1 MPPTSAKAELVEN
14 RRNGG
19 TDKLGRSV
27 DETMFYAP
35 NDTPQR
41 DQLGHFIIVLHLL
54 LLLPILH
61 SHTTMSTT
69 TDKAARRKR
78 FEDVF
83 PVIAEEL
90 SQYLK
95 GEGMPKDAVDWY
107 EKVSWTGWD
116 EVLRSCAEFEL

>member
-1 MPPTSAKAELVEN
+1 
-14 RRNGG
+14 
-19 TDKLGRSV
+19 
-27 DETMFYAP
+27 MFYAS
-35 NDTPQR
+35 TPQR
-41 DQLGHFIIVLHLL
+41 ELRLL
-54 LLLPILH
+54 LFFIASHILILIL
-61 SHTTMSTT
+61 TMSTT

-107 EKVSWTGWD
+107 EKVSLPTA
-116 EVLRSCAEFEL
+116 S